1 MQGQILLL
9 FSQSKSINYYFWCLI
24 IFIAV
29 LHFKQQIAFCLQKY
43 PAVQPHYFF
52 QSVYLYKSTQ
62 TTGGDQTTEFDTTF
76 SFTLRYVTQSFLVFS
91 ISISKKGTAC
101 LPQNQNLKKEIQLVS
116 QSHSIN
122 TKQVLGTARIATCYH
137 CTYFLTLNLN
147 ACFPSTN
154 SANPYLPISAIPMHL
169 VVSVLSSVF
178 SCYFAFRQ
186 KSVCSQVWLG
196 FIHRDLA
203 QEPKIERCLMEAK
216 NKMKM
221 NAFMETN
228 NLREET
234 GKAEKHKK
242 EPESRDAEDTK
253 QRREK
258 E

>member
-101 LPQNQNLKKEIQLVS
+101 LPQNQNLKKNL
-116 QSHSIN
+116 
-122 TKQVLGTARIATCYH
+122 LLP
-137 CTYFLTLNLN
+137 FL
-147 ACFPSTN
+147 S
-154 SANPYLPISAIPMHL
+154 
-169 VVSVLSSVF
+169 
-178 SCYFAFRQ
+178 Q
-186 KSVCSQVWLG
+186 KSQL
-196 FIHRDLA
+196 FLA
-203 QEPKIERCLMEAK
+203 L
-216 NKMKM
+216 
-221 NAFMETN
+221 
-228 NLREET
+228 
-234 GKAEKHKK
+234 
-242 EPESRDAEDTK
+242 K
-253 QRREK
+253 QRRHPLYCCDAVYHTSFTFSLQ
-258 E
+258 